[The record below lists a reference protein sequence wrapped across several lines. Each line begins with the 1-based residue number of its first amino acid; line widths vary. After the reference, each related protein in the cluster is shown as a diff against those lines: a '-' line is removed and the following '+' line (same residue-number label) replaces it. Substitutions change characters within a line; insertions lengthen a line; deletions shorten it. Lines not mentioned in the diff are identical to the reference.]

1 MLIAMMGSTYQ
12 SVIAK
17 SEKEWRKQVESN
29 STKGSGVGG

>member
-1 MLIAMMGSTYQ
+1 MLIAMMGKNCQ

-17 SEKEWRKQVESN
+17 SEKEWRKQVGSN

>member
-17 SEKEWRKQVESN
+17 SEKEWRKQIGSN
-29 STKGSGVGG
+29 STKGSGGRG